1 MRCVLPAPDCPWNKR
16 MRAWPGA
23 PLRPVTA
30 SSKSLNLRRAWA
42 CTISTSTGSAR
53 QMSSS
58 QVMECSKA
66 ADRRSRSGADSTS
79 MRMSPQPDV
88 RCRRAA
94 ALAVGPDKMK
104 HGVLVDDGR
113 VLHVLHALVVLEIG
127 VRERQLSGAMRL
139 QQHALELDLGQAP
152 VGARVGK
159 RAPDMGDVGLA
170 VSDPAVRV
178 RRGLAA

>member
-1 MRCVLPAPDCPWNKR
+1 
-16 MRAWPGA
+16 MRAWPWA
-23 PLRPVTA
+23 PCAAVTV
-30 SSKSLNLRRAWA
+30 SSNSLNLRRAWA

-66 ADRRSRSGADSTS
+66 ADRRSRSGAGSTS

-88 RCRRAA
+88 RYRRTAA
-94 ALAVGPDKMK
+94 SAVGPHEMK
-104 HGVLVDDGR
+104 HCILVDDGR
-113 VLHVLHALVVLEIG
+113 VLHVLHALVILEIG

-139 QQHALELDLGQAP
+139 QQHALELDLRQAP

-159 RAPDMGDVGLA
+159 RAPTMAGVG
-170 VSDPAVRV
+170 
-178 RRGLAA
+178 